1 MNHDKPIGPRV
12 ARSSA
17 ALASLCALMA
27 VTMAGCN
34 IFGPVFLL
42 AHGPPKIYREH
53 TLDKEKKV
61 AILIDDPG
69 ARIPRTQLRIIMGE
83 EAEQILLKKNLV
95 GDAISARSTI
105 AVAAQA
111 RGGEPPSITAIGRTV
126 GADHVIWVGIE
137 SFSLTSDGQ
146 TYEPT
151 VTATVKVIDVA
162 SDSRIW
168 PATGPGYPLVIKR
181 SMRTR
186 DPPKTRSEAE
196 QVHIELSKFFGR
208 GIAELFY
215 DEERIRSARGGG

>member
-1 MNHDKPIGPRV
+1 M
-12 ARSSA
+12 
-17 ALASLCALMA
+17 LAMLGVIIA

-34 IFGPVFLL
+34 ILGPVFLL

-53 TLDKEKKV
+53 TLDKEKKI

-69 ARIPRTQLRIIMGE
+69 GRIPRTQLRIIMGE
-83 EAEQILLKKNLV
+83 EAEQILLNKNLV
-95 GDAISARSTI
+95 ADAISARSTI

-111 RGGEPPSITAIGRTV
+111 RGGEPPSIAAIGRTV
-126 GADHVIWVGIE
+126 GADQVIWVGIE
-137 SFSLTSDGQ
+137 SFSLSSDGQ
-146 TYEPT
+146 IYEPT
-151 VTATVKVIDVA
+151 VVATVKLIDVA

-168 PATGPGYPLVIKR
+168 PASGAGYPLVIKR

-186 DPPKTRSEAE
+186 DPPKSRSEAE
-196 QVHIELSKFFGR
+196 QVHIELARFAGR